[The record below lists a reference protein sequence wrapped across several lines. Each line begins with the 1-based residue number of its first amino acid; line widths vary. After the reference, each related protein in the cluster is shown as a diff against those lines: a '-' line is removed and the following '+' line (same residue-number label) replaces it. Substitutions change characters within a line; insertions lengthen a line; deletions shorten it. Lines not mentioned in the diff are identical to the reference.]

1 MSRRSRRAPLA
12 LAAALLVVPAGMAL
26 STASAASPTTARTVA
41 ATTGTATSS
50 ATTTPTTKKEKRAAR
65 KAARQAAK
73 STTTTPTTTPTTEA
87 TTSTLKAPIVGLLDR
102 QKAPTAPQ
110 NAHVRAFVV
119 DASWASLQPQQ
130 GGAITHPNDIDR
142 AIDVARANG
151 YTLKLR
157 VRAGIDAPEWAKKL
171 DGAPVPMTYTAA
183 TVKKAGTSA
192 GTIGRF
198 WTPKF
203 GVAYDDLQTKLAAAY
218 DGVPEIRQTDI
229 TRCSTIFSET
239 YLRNTKDAANA
250 KALLSAGFTRAADDL
265 CHSQQVASHRVWKR
279 TLSNL
284 AMNPYQAISA
294 DGSVKKDLAYTLAE
308 MKACR
313 QVLADR
319 CVLENRSVSS
329 SRLKDSD
336 YTAIYAEMKRLG
348 GTFGFQT
355 ATAAKIGDYNAVL
368 TWAANFGA
376 ASIELPAGYQ
386 DWPLSTIQSASASF
400 AK

>member
-12 LAAALLVVPAGMAL
+12 LAAAFLVVPAGMAL
-26 STASAASPTTARTVA
+26 STATA
-41 ATTGTATSS
+41 AT
-50 ATTTPTTKKEKRAAR
+50 P
-65 KAARQAAK
+65 
-73 STTTTPTTTPTTEA
+73 STTT
-87 TTSTLKAPIVGLLDR
+87 STASSTALKAPISGLLDR

-110 NAHVRAFVV
+110 NAHVRAYVV
-119 DASWASLQPQQ
+119 NTTWASLQPQQ

-142 AIDVARANG
+142 AVNLARANG

-171 DGAPVPMTYTAA
+171 DGAPEPMTYTAA

-203 GVAYDDLQTKLAAAY
+203 GAAYDDLQTKLAAAY

-229 TRCSTIFSET
+229 TRCSTIFAET
-239 YLRNTKDAANA
+239 YLRNTKDQANA
-250 KALLSAGFTRAADDL
+250 KALLSAGFTRAADDV
-265 CHSQQVASHRVWKR
+265 CHTEQVASHKVWQR
-279 TLSNL
+279 TLSDL

-294 DGSVKKDLAYTLAE
+294 DGSVKKDLAYSLAE

-313 QVLADR
+313 QVLGDR

-329 SRLKDSD
+329 SRIKDSD

-348 GTFGFQT
+348 GPFGFQT
-355 ATAAKIGDYNAVL
+355 ATAAKIGDASAVL
-368 TWAANFGA
+368 QWAAAYGA
-376 ASIELPAGYQ
+376 RSIELPAGYQ
-386 DWPLSTIQSASASF
+386 SWPLKVVKSASVSF
-400 AK
+400 STR